1 MAWWEDHICYIT
13 VQSWEIS
20 CVHGTELMFM
30 CVSVGFFT
38 LEGQPK
44 SLSCPSTGISE
55 EELGHIGNI
64 AASVPLEDFTIHG
77 GTAVPSTTV

>member
-1 MAWWEDHICYIT
+1 MAWWEDHICSLLYK
-13 VQSWEIS
+13 V
-20 CVHGTELMFM
+20 GRFRAFAELMFM
-30 CVSVGFFT
+30 CVSAGFFT

-77 GTAVPSTTV
+77 GTAVPSPAV